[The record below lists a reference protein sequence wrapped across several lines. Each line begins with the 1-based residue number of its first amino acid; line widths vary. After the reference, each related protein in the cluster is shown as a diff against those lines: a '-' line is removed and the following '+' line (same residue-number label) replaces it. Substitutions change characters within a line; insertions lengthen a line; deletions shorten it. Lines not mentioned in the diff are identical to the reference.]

1 LAYIAE
7 LLSRKMAL
15 IAAVEADEVSDA
27 SRTPGRIASIDAGH
41 AYAST
46 VAFEAVPVR

>member
-15 IAAVEADEVSDA
+15 IAAVEADEVPDA
-27 SRTPGRIASIDAGH
+27 SIVDELQAGLRALTPAMH
-41 AYAST
+41 A
-46 VAFEAVPVR
+46 PRQ